1 MCWRAEINS
10 LGRLELDLEGCCMVE
25 KPALP
30 QDGLEKL
37 NITTQELPLGSAK
50 GDHFEE
56 QQQKFQPSGG
66 GGDQSE

>member
-1 MCWRAEINS
+1 
-10 LGRLELDLEGCCMVE
+10 MVE